1 MDIKGDKG
9 HYIVMLRGAL
19 LPKGILFIVH
29 EHGLLF
35 GLFFFFCLYCHSC
48 LSGGEGSAVFDV
60 SASHLPGWSSF
71 MPFHMS
77 LCIPHARAAAHLQCR
92 PPLAQAAL
100 VTTAARP

>member
-1 MDIKGDKG
+1 MDIKVDKG

-19 LPKGILFIVH
+19 PPKGILFIVH

-35 GLFFFFCLYCHSC
+35 GLFFFLPL
-48 LSGGEGSAVFDV
+48 LSQLLERGEGSAVFDV

-71 MPFHMS
+71 MPSHTS